1 MPKHYKLEPDLST
14 PESTAVVDRVLN
26 YIASHS
32 VGLDRLRINEIYD
45 IKIKSGAFV
54 LVPDRTAQW
63 EKSVKALKAAT
74 LKIEQAYRN
83 RHETPDYEDT
93 ARQE

>member
-1 MPKHYKLEPDLST
+1 MPEHYRLEPDLST
-14 PESTAVVDRVLN
+14 RESAAVVDQVLN
-26 YIASHS
+26 YIASRS

-63 EKSVKALKAAT
+63 EKSVTALRATT

-83 RHETPDYEDT
+83 QHEPPDYEDT